1 MATKPISLRVPEA
14 VKLELERIAQ
24 RSGTSPATLGADF
37 VTQGVRTT
45 KHPSIEFRQTP
56 AGRLAYVR
64 GVRLPVWL
72 AVETVEDCGGDAGKA
87 ARLLRLPPLLLQ
99 AAINYSQAFPEE
111 IAADREAG
119 RQPLE
124 ELDRLVPNHSF
135 LRV

>member
-1 MATKPISLRVPEA
+1 MATTPISLRVA
-14 VKLELERIAQ
+14 KTVKHDLEQIA
-24 RSGTSPATLGADF
+24 RRFGTSPATLGADY
-37 VTQGVRTT
+37 VTQGVRTS

-56 AGRLAYVR
+56 AGRMAYVR

-72 AVETVEDCGGDAGKA
+72 AVQTVEECRGAVEKA

-99 AAINYSQAFPEE
+99 AAMVYAKAFPAE

-119 RQPLE
+119 RRPLE
-124 ELDRLVPNHSF
+124 ELDSLVPNHSF

>member
-1 MATKPISLRVPEA
+1 MATKPISLRVPED
-14 VKLELERIAQ
+14 VKLELERLA
-24 RSGTSPATLGADF
+24 RRFGTSPATLGADY

-45 KHPSIEFRQTP
+45 MHPSIESRQTP
-56 AGRLAYVR
+56 AGRMAYVR

-72 AVETVEDCGGDAGKA
+72 AVETVADCRGDVGKA
-87 ARLLRLPPLLLQ
+87 AKLLRLPLLLLQ

-124 ELDRLVPNHSF
+124 ELARLVPHHSF